1 MSKPDCKILDDIQII
16 SDTVNLRKWLREKV
30 QSSESNFK
38 YLLAHAE
45 DGVIWG
51 YFDSEGNLIT
61 ATEPEELFPKYKF
74 PVFRYETLQQ
84 CRVFGDSEE
93 IMFWRTEDGLRAIL
107 IKDNQH
113 PEFISEQQILWGTQ
127 TEQVRNKF
135 TLVSDGSQGL
145 RHAVPLIGI
154 EFDKTQKLHR
164 PLSLLVRNYI
174 DYDQK
179 TGLARIY
186 LSRLVSLKSR
196 KVIDEKA
203 YSSSYKQ

>member
-1 MSKPDCKILDDIQII
+1 MNKPDYQILDDIQEI
-16 SDTVNLRKWLREKV
+16 SNTNDLRQWIKQKV
-30 QSSESNFK
+30 QSSEYNLK

-61 ATEPEELFPKYKF
+61 PTEPEELFPQCKF
-74 PVFRYETLQQ
+74 PLFRYETLQQ

-93 IMFWRTEDGLRAIL
+93 IMFWRTEDGLRAIV
-107 IKDNQH
+107 IKDNQDS
-113 PEFISEQQILWGTQ
+113 EFICEQQILWGTQ
-127 TEQVRNKF
+127 AEQVRDKF

-145 RHAVPLIGI
+145 RHAVPLQNI
-154 EFDKTQKLHR
+154 EFNKTEKLYR
-164 PLSLLVRNYI
+164 PLYLVVRNYI
-174 DYDQK
+174 DYEQQ

-203 YSSSYKQ
+203 HS

>member
-1 MSKPDCKILDDIQII
+1 MSKPDCQILKDIQKI
-16 SDTVNLRKWLREKV
+16 SNTSDLYKWLQQKV
-30 QSSESNFK
+30 QSTEYNLK

-61 ATEPEELFPKYKF
+61 PTEPEELFPQCKF
-74 PVFRYETLQQ
+74 PLFRYETLQQ
-84 CRVFGDSEE
+84 GRVFGDNIE
-93 IMFWRTEDGLRAIL
+93 IMFWRTEDGFNAIA
-107 IKDNQH
+107 IQDN
-113 PEFISEQQILWGTQ
+113 PNTEYITEQQILWGTQ
-127 TEQVRNKF
+127 AEQVRDKF

-145 RHAVPLIGI
+145 RHAVPLQNI
-154 EFDKTQKLHR
+154 EFNKTEKLYR
-164 PLSLLVRNYI
+164 PLYLVVRNYI
-174 DYDQK
+174 DYDQQ

-203 YSSSYKQ
+203 

>member
-1 MSKPDCKILDDIQII
+1 MSKPDCKVLDDIQII
-16 SDTVNLRKWLREKV
+16 SDTVNLRKWLQDKV
-30 QSSESNFK
+30 QSSKSHFK

-51 YFDSEGNLIT
+51 YFDSKGNLIT
-61 ATEPEELFPKYKF
+61 ATEPEELFSKYKF
-74 PVFRYETLQQ
+74 SVFRYETLQQ

-93 IMFWRTEDGLRAIL
+93 IMFWRTEDGFKAIL
-107 IKDNQH
+107 IKDNQDT
-113 PEFISEQQILWGTQ
+113 EFIPEQHILWGTQ
-127 TEQVRNKF
+127 AEQVRDKF

-145 RHAVPLIGI
+145 RHAVPLPNI
-154 EFDKTQKLHR
+154 EFNKTEKLYR
-164 PLSLLVRNYI
+164 PLYLVVRNYI

-196 KVIDEKA
+196 KVIDEKTH
-203 YSSSYKQ
+203 S

>member
-1 MSKPDCKILDDIQII
+1 MNKPDCKPLDDIQEI
-16 SDTVNLRKWLREKV
+16 SDTINLRKWLKAKV
-30 QSSESNFK
+30 QSSEYNLK

-51 YFDSEGNLIT
+51 NFDSQGNLIT
-61 ATEPEELFPKYKF
+61 ATEPENLFPEYQL

-84 CRVFGDSEE
+84 CRVFGDNTE
-93 IMFWRTEDGLRAIL
+93 IMFWRTDDGLRAIA
-107 IKDNQH
+107 IKDNQNTEYITEKH
-113 PEFISEQQILWGTQ
+113 ILWGTQ
-127 TEQVRNKF
+127 AEQVKDNF

-145 RHAVPLIGI
+145 RHAVPLTGI
-154 EFDKTQKLHR
+154 EFNPNQTLHR
-164 PLSLLVRNYI
+164 PLHLEVRNYI
-174 DYDQK
+174 DDDET

-203 YSSSYKQ
+203 YS

>member
-1 MSKPDCKILDDIQII
+1 MNKPDYQILDDIQEI
-16 SDTVNLRKWLREKV
+16 SNTNDLRQWIKQKV
-30 QSSESNFK
+30 QSSEHNLK

-61 ATEPEELFPKYKF
+61 PTEPEELFPQCKF
-74 PVFRYETLQQ
+74 PLFRYETLQQ

-93 IMFWRTEDGLRAIL
+93 IMFWRAEDGLRAIV

-113 PEFISEQQILWGTQ
+113 SEFICEQQILWGTQ
-127 TEQVRNKF
+127 AEQVRDKF

-145 RHAVPLIGI
+145 RHAVPLQNI
-154 EFDKTQKLHR
+154 EFNKTEKLYR
-164 PLSLLVRNYI
+164 PLYLVVRNYI
-174 DYDQK
+174 DYEQQ

-203 YSSSYKQ
+203 HS

>member
-1 MSKPDCKILDDIQII
+1 MNKPDYQILDDIQEI
-16 SDTVNLRKWLREKV
+16 SNTNDLRQWIKQKV
-30 QSSESNFK
+30 QSSEYK
-38 YLLAHAE
+38 LTYLLAHVE

-61 ATEPEELFPKYKF
+61 PTEPEELFPQCKF
-74 PVFRYETLQQ
+74 PLFRYETLQQ

-93 IMFWRTEDGLRAIL
+93 IMFWRTEDGLRAIV

-113 PEFISEQQILWGTQ
+113 SEFICEQQILWGTQ
-127 TEQVRNKF
+127 AEQVRDKF

-145 RHAVPLIGI
+145 CHAVPLQNI
-154 EFDKTQKLHR
+154 EFNKTEKLYR
-164 PLSLLVRNYI
+164 PLYLVVRNYV
-174 DYDQK
+174 DYEQQ

-203 YSSSYKQ
+203 HS

>member
-1 MSKPDCKILDDIQII
+1 MSKPDCKILDDIQTI
-16 SDTVNLRKWLREKV
+16 SDTVNLRKWLQKKV
-30 QSSESNFK
+30 QSSGYNLK

-51 YFDSEGNLIT
+51 YFNPEGNLIT
-61 ATEPEELFPKYKF
+61 ATEPEKLFPKYKF

-93 IMFWRTEDGLRAIL
+93 IMFWRTEDGLKAIL

-113 PEFISEQQILWGTQ
+113 SEFITEQQILWGTQ
-127 TEQVRNKF
+127 AEQIKDKF

-145 RHAVPLIGI
+145 RHAVPLPTI
-154 EFDKTQKLHR
+154 EFDKTQKLYR
-164 PLSLLVRNYI
+164 PLYIVVRNYI
-174 DYDQK
+174 NYDPK

-203 YSSSYKQ
+203 HS